1 MAPLPKHLIN
11 TPCPRLGFT
20 SVAFDLQST
29 PSRPNGFED
38 SAVIVVAGLSPAW
51 QQVLVVDAF
60 QPGAVNRASEAYWCG
75 SGKVL
80 NVAVALHH
88 LSGGAAGQTLTLS
101 TLGGP
106 AYDAIESEFAAMG
119 VSRRWVRTQSPTRVC
134 TTIVDRATRVATELV
149 ENAGPITD
157 AELSEF
163 ESAFAEVAADA
174 SVVVLTGSLPK
185 GVPPDFYRWLLAH
198 ARGQA
203 VLDIRGPE
211 LLAALDARP
220 FLVKPN
226 REELGHTFDASLHS
240 DDELHHAVGELQR
253 RGAQAV
259 VVTSGKDEVQASVD
273 GQLLRFTPQLV
284 KEAVNPIGCGDCL
297 TAGIAWAL
305 YRGKD
310 VTTAVKQG
318 MKCARD
324 NLLTLIPSDFNRQR
338 EQRSRR

>member
-1 MAPLPKHLIN
+1 MI
-11 TPCPRLGFT
+11 
-20 SVAFDLQST
+20 
-29 PSRPNGFED
+29 
-38 SAVIVVAGLSPAW
+38 IVAGLSPAW

-106 AYDAIESEFAAMG
+106 AYDAIENEFSAMG
-119 VSRRWVRTQSPTRVC
+119 VPRRWVRTQSPTRVC
-134 TTIVDRATRVATELV
+134 TTVVDRATRVATELV
-149 ENAGPITD
+149 ENASPITD

-174 SVVVLTGSLPK
+174 TVVVLTGSLPS
-185 GVPPDFYRWLLAH
+185 GVPPDFFRRLLAS

-203 VLDIRGPE
+203 VLDLRGPE

-220 FLVKPN
+220 LLVKPN
-226 REELGHTFDASLHS
+226 REELSHTLGASLHN
-240 DDELHHAVGELQR
+240 DDQFHLAIAELQR

-259 VVTSGKDEVQASVD
+259 VVTSGKNEVRANVD
-273 GQLLRFTPQLV
+273 GQPLRFTPRPV
-284 KEAVNPIGCGDCL
+284 KDAVNPIGCGDCL

-305 YRGKD
+305 HQGKD

-324 NLLTLIPSDFNRQR
+324 NLLTLIPSDFNRER
-338 EQRSRR
+338 EFRNRR

>member
-1 MAPLPKHLIN
+1 VIH
-11 TPCPRLGFT
+11 
-20 SVAFDLQST
+20 LQST
-29 PSRPNGFED
+29 GSRPNGFED

-51 QQVLVVDAF
+51 QQVLVVDAL
-60 QPGAVNRASEAYWCG
+60 QPGAVSRASEAYWCG

-88 LSGGAAGQTLTLS
+88 LSDGAAGQTLTLS

-119 VSRRWVRTQSPTRVC
+119 VPRRWVRTQSPTRVC

-163 ESAFAEVAADA
+163 ESAFAEIAADA
-174 SVVVLTGSLPK
+174 TVVVLTGSVPK
-185 GVPPDFYRWLLAH
+185 GVPPDFCRRLLAS

-203 VLDIRGPE
+203 VLDLRGPE

-226 REELGHTFDASLHS
+226 REELSHTLDTSLH
-240 DDELHHAVGELQR
+240 DDDQLHHAVAELQR

-259 VVTSGKDEVQASVD
+259 VVTSGRNEVRANVD
-273 GQLLRFTPQLV
+273 GQPLRFTPQPV
-284 KEAVNPIGCGDCL
+284 KDAVNPIGCGDCL

-305 YRGKD
+305 HQGKD
-310 VTTAVKQG
+310 VTTAVKLG

-324 NLLTLIPSDFNRQR
+324 NLLTLIPSDFNRER
-338 EQRSRR
+338 EFRIRR

>member
-1 MAPLPKHLIN
+1 M
-11 TPCPRLGFT
+11 
-20 SVAFDLQST
+20 
-29 PSRPNGFED
+29 
-38 SAVIVVAGLSPAW
+38 IVVAGLSPAW

-88 LSGGAAGQTLTLS
+88 LSGGGAGQTLTLS

-119 VSRRWVRTQSPTRVC
+119 VPRRWVRTQSPTRVC

-149 ENAGPITD
+149 ENAGPITE

-163 ESAFAEVAADA
+163 ESAFAEVAASA
-174 SVVVLTGSLPK
+174 TVVVLSGSLPK
-185 GVPPDFYRWLLAH
+185 GVPPDFYRRLLAS

-240 DDELHHAVGELQR
+240 DDQLHHAVGELQR

-259 VVTSGKDEVQASVD
+259 VVTSGKDEVRASVD
-273 GQLLRFTPQLV
+273 GQILRFTPRPVQY
-284 KEAVNPIGCGDCL
+284 AVNPIGCGDCL

-305 YRGKD
+305 HQGKD
-310 VTTAVKQG
+310 VTAAVKQG
-318 MKCARD
+318 MKCAHD
-324 NLLTLIPSDFNRQR
+324 NLLTLIPSDFDRQR